1 MKNLQSNYSNYVIFD
16 ECISKIL
23 YIYIF
28 IYIYIYI
35 YIYMNYLTCSIMT
48 THLNN
53 TQIKNH

>member
-35 YIYMNYLTCSIMT
+35 YIYELFNLQYYDNIL
-48 THLNN
+48 
-53 TQIKNH
+53 K

>member
-23 YIYIF
+23 YIYIYIYIYIYLY

-35 YIYMNYLTCSIMT
+35 YIYELFNLQYYDNIL
-48 THLNN
+48 
-53 TQIKNH
+53 K